1 MNYEIILATNNKHK
15 LQEVREILSPQGIVV
30 YGLSDLMLA
39 PEELE
44 ENGNNYAENALI
56 KAKAVQKLT
65 TMPIIADDSGIE
77 ILSMDNKPG
86 LHTARFADSCGGYQQ
101 AFEEIFRQIKGKDR
115 SAKFKCTIVLLN
127 VEERPLIFEGIVPGH
142 IAEEP
147 YGEGGFGYD
156 PIFICDEENKTY
168 AEIPQAIKNKVS
180 HRGKALLKLI
190 TYLKINGLIKKPSC
204 HHHE

>member
-30 YGLSDLMLA
+30 YGLSDLMLE
-39 PEELE
+39 PEEVE
-44 ENGNNYAENALI
+44 ENGATYAENALI
-56 KAKAVQKLT
+56 KAKSVQKLT

-86 LHTARFADSCGGYQQ
+86 LHTARFAESCGGYEE
-101 AFEEIFRQIKGKDR
+101 AFKKILKQIEGKDR
-115 SAKFKCTIVLLN
+115 SARFMCTIVLLN
-127 VEERPLIFEGIVPGH
+127 VDEKPLIFEGIVPGH
-142 IAEEP
+142 IAEKP

-156 PIFICDEENKTY
+156 PIFICDEEGKTY
-168 AEIPQAIKNKVS
+168 AEIPQERKNKVS

-190 TYLKINGLIKKPSC
+190 TFLKINGLIKKPSC
-204 HHHE
+204 HHH